1 MTDITKTLEAEKQ
14 EITPAEDTERTR
26 ECPCFVPRADIYE
39 VDDQIVIVAD
49 VPGASEDSI
58 DVTLEKNILTIN
70 AFITPQAPDG
80 FSLTH
85 AEYEIGD
92 YQRSFR
98 LSNEIDREKIQAT
111 VKDGVLRLY
120 LPKAAAAQARK
131 ISVQAARN

>member
-131 ISVQAARN
+131 ISVKAG